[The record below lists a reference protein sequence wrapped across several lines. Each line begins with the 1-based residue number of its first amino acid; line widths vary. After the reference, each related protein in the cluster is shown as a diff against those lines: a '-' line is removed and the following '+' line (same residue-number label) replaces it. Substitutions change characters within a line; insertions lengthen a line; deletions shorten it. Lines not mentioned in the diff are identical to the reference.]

1 MLFAS
6 NASMVVFDKQKYV
19 HIKKK
24 SNVFCY
30 LYSLFNVNIIIEQ
43 ELRLRIIISSKGKT
57 IKINNVKTRNP
68 PKLAA
73 GIYKQ
78 KKSHH
83 RNPTVGHGS
92 GFSYLINI
100 FLKNDIKNC

>member
-1 MLFAS
+1 
-6 NASMVVFDKQKYV
+6 MVVFDKQKYV

-30 LYSLFNVNIIIEQ
+30 LYSLFNVNIINEQ

-57 IKINNVKTRNP
+57 IKINNVK
-68 PKLAA
+68 KLAA

-83 RNPTVGHGS
+83 RNPTVGQAS
-92 GFSYLINI
+92 LTS
-100 FLKNDIKNC
+100 

>member
-6 NASMVVFDKQKYV
+6 NTSMVVFDKQKYV

-43 ELRLRIIISSKGKT
+43 ELRLRIIISSKRKT

-68 PKLAA
+68 PETSGGYLQAKE
-73 GIYKQ
+73 
-78 KKSHH
+78 KSSSES
-83 RNPTVGHGS
+83 HGRS
-92 GFSYLINI
+92 RVRLLLPHKY

>member
-43 ELRLRIIISSKGKT
+43 ELRLRIIVSSKGKT

-68 PKLAA
+68 PETSGGYLQAKE
-73 GIYKQ
+73 
-78 KKSHH
+78 KSSSEY
-83 RNPTVGHGS
+83 HGRS
-92 GFSYLINI
+92 RVRLLLPHKYF
-100 FLKNDIKNC
+100 